1 VYLEVFLVK
10 SLAELEVI
18 RQKAIDK
25 LNLNN
30 NPDGIRVVVGMATCG
45 IAAGAEPVMK
55 AFIDELKKRN
65 INNVE
70 VTKTGCIGVCR
81 LEPIADVI
89 NSKGEKITYV
99 NLDEKKARK
108 IVVEHLINGRPVS
121 EYTVSKAEN

>member
-1 VYLEVFLVK
+1 VK